1 MLSGDDA
8 SIAQSATG
16 QIHNLEPSEF
26 QYLNK
31 ITSPVQVT
39 KSAFEKALILAG
51 SIFTQRLAQNRV
63 IVFTSC
69 GNCLPYK
76 LNSFKYAKHLAKRNV
91 IVHSI
96 GLYNIKNV
104 DEEDSEEIP
113 YAYNKNKLFLYN
125 TEDDS
130 FDNDYLDSYRINHQM
145 DLCAKLAVKTEGLV
159 IDANEHVLEKSTQ
172 LVLNNKLNKFS
183 YKLGKC
189 QKLDTSYGDLTD
201 FSYTRTQIAS
211 DEDF

>member
-1 MLSGDDA
+1 MNKFS
-8 SIAQSATG
+8 SPAQVS
-16 QIHNLEPSEF
+16 
-26 QYLNK
+26 
-31 ITSPVQVT
+31 
-39 KSAFEKALILAG
+39 KSAFEKALVLAG

-76 LNSFKYAKHLAKRNV
+76 LNSFKYVKHLAKRNV

-96 GLYNIKNV
+96 GLYNIKNLDD
-104 DEEDSEEIP
+104 DEFSEEIP
-113 YAYNKNKLFLYN
+113 FAYNKNKLFLYN
-125 TEDDS
+125 KEDNS

-145 DLCAKLAVKTEGLV
+145 DLCGKLAVKTDGFV
-159 IDANEHVLEKSTQ
+159 VDANKDTLKKSAE
-172 LVLNNKLNKFS
+172 LVLNNKLNNFS

-189 QKLDTSYGDLTD
+189 QKIDSSYGDLTN

-211 DEDF
+211 NEDY